1 MTNYDT
7 ADRLTFWLAVALA
20 IIGLVFFAALC
31 SGAPTYTPTVAAT
44 RSSPDG
50 QWRVEVAD
58 YRARQVFELWA
69 TPSVGGV
76 RRQIGRAVPAL
87 QDVRTDLL
95 ISADSRTVVYVQ
107 GETAS
112 GSNFRLWSTPIDR
125 MGGQVI
131 SQPAPQIGVGF
142 EMPITPACSG
152 REVRF
157 RSDPVFD
164 EMFGDFVVHM
174 RGGLIRPWDGCV
186 IFHDGF
192 EAGSVGAWR

>member
-1 MTNYDT
+1 MTPNRDLSL
-7 ADRLTFWLAVALA
+7 AAVAA
-20 IIGLVFFAALC
+20 AALLC
-31 SGAPTYTPTVAAT
+31 AVAAT
-44 RSSPDG
+44 AARPAAPTVTVAETKVSPDG
-50 QWRVEVAD
+50 QWRVELTD
-58 YRARQVFELWA
+58 ERRHQVFELWA
-69 TPSVGGV
+69 TPAVGGV
-76 RRQIGRAVPAL
+76 RRQIGRTVPTL
-87 QDVRTDLL
+87 QDVRNDFLF
-95 ISADSRTVVYVQ
+95 SADSRTVVYVQ

-131 SQPAPQIGVGF
+131 SQPAPQVGVGF
-142 EMPITPACSG
+142 EIPIQPACSG

-164 EMFGDFVVHM
+164 EMFGDFVVPM